1 MDHSPLRR
9 QLLIGLALAPLAGLR
24 PKHAFAEAS
33 AFEAELAALEHRAGG
48 RLGVHLIDTGS
59 GATLGH
65 RADERFALCSTFKLP
80 LAAVVLREADAGRLG
95 LNEVLP
101 FGKDDLVPHAPVTG
115 PRVDA
120 GGMRVVELAEAA
132 QITSDNVAANL
143 LIRRLGGPA
152 EVTARFRALGDAVT
166 RIDRLEPSMNSVIGD
181 DPRDTTTPRAIAGTV
196 ARLFTTDLLSDP
208 ARERLGGWMVA
219 TRTGMKRLR
228 AGLPPEWRAGD
239 KTGTAASPGQP
250 NRHNDVAIAWPPERP
265 PIVASA
271 YYEADGHHDP
281 MRAQDDAVLAE
292 VGALAARWYAAIG

>member
-1 MDHSPLRR
+1 MNHSPLRR
-9 QLLIGLALAPLAGLR
+9 QLLVGLALSPLAGLR
-24 PKHAFAEAS
+24 PARATGKAA

-48 RLGVHLIDTGS
+48 RLGVHLLDSGS

-80 LAAVVLREADAGRLG
+80 LAAVVLREADAGRIALD
-95 LNEVLP
+95 EVLP

-115 PRVDA
+115 PRVDT

-132 QITSDNVAANL
+132 QTTSDNVAANL

-152 EVTARFRALGDAVT
+152 AVTAAFRALGDPVT
-166 RIDRLEPSMNSVIGD
+166 RIDRLEPTMNSVVGD
-181 DPRDTTTPRAIAGTV
+181 DPRDTTTPRAIAGTL
-196 ARLFTTDLLSDP
+196 ARLFVTDLLSERS
-208 ARERLGGWMVA
+208 REQLGGWMVA
-219 TRTGMKRLR
+219 TATGLKRLR

-265 PIVASA
+265 PIVVSG
-271 YYEADGHHDP
+271 YYEADGHHQP
-281 MRAQDDAVLAE
+281 MRARDDAVLAE
-292 VGALAARWYAAIG
+292 VGALAARWYASIA